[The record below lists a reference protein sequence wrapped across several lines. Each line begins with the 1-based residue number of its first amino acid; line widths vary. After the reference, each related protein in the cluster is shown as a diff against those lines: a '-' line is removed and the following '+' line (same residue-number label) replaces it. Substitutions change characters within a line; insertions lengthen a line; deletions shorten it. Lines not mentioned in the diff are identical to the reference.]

1 MRVGSRRMIVVAPI
15 SMAAVLIGFALAAT
29 GIRTSASSL
38 GFRSHP
44 FALRRNQTAQRKPLM
59 ADDVFKNVQVL
70 KGVSV
75 DDFMLTM
82 GLISAS
88 LSFDCAECHP
98 SAGTDQV
105 DWAYDT
111 PRKRTARKMMTMVI
125 AINRDNFA
133 GLQVVTCWTCHRG
146 RDQPVVTPA
155 LDTVYGESNLEA
167 DDILSQASGVPSVDH
182 IFDKYIQAI
191 GGAPKLSTVTSF
203 IARGKSVGF
212 GGFGGDGQVEI
223 FAQAPDKRA
232 TYIHFPDAP
241 PDRGDSVRTYDGRAG
256 WLATPLA
263 VVRKYELTGSEL
275 DGARLDAQL
284 SFPGQIKRVLTNLRV
299 SDPTSIKDKEVQVVQ
314 GTGPRGMLTTLY
326 FDKNSGLLLRAV
338 RYGGSLIGRLP
349 TQIDYSDYQDVGGI
363 KFPFHSTFAWLD
375 GRDDIQLSEVRL
387 NVAIDAGK
395 FSEPTPL
402 PAPR

>member
-1 MRVGSRRMIVVAPI
+1 MIVVVPAI
-15 SMAAVLIGFALAAT
+15 IVVVLMVALAAT
-29 GIRTSASSL
+29 GARTSASSSHL
-38 GFRSHP
+38 GSYAL
-44 FALRRNQTAQRKPLM
+44 ALRARQAAQPKPPM
-59 ADDVFKNVQVL
+59 AGDVFKNVQVL
-70 KGVSV
+70 KGIPL

-88 LSFDCAECHP
+88 LGFDCEECHP

-111 PRKRTARKMMTMVI
+111 PRKRTARKMMEMVT
-125 AINRDNFA
+125 AINRDDF
-133 GLQVVTCWTCHRG
+133 GGQQVVTCWTCHRG

-167 DDILSQASGVPSVDH
+167 DDVLAQASGVPSVDQ

-191 GGAPKLSTVTSF
+191 GGAQKLASVTSF
-203 IARGKSVGF
+203 AAKGKSVGF

-241 PDRGDSVRTYDGRAG
+241 PDRGDSIRTFDGRAG

-284 SFPGQIKRVLTNLRV
+284 SFPAQIKRVLTNLRV
-299 SDPTSIKDKEVQVVQ
+299 SDPTSIKDQEVQVVQ
-314 GTGPRGMLTTLY
+314 GNGPRGMLTTLY
-326 FDKNSGLLLRAV
+326 FDKNSGLLLRVV

-349 TQIDYSDYQDVGGI
+349 TQVDYSDYRDVGGI
-363 KFPFHSTFAWLD
+363 KFPFRSTFAWLD
-375 GRDDIQLSEVRL
+375 GRDSFELSEVKL
-387 NVAIDAGK
+387 NVTIDAGK
-395 FSEPTPL
+395 FGEPTPL
-402 PAPR
+402 PVPQ